1 MVFLTLGIRVITPG
15 FKRNNRKSL
24 GDEILSV
31 CDRDTNIWATWQQL
45 SCHSHH
51 CTASRETTQ
60 SELATRCVVTC
71 QPVVNVGCASEHRG
85 SWRTMFSGAQTSIHQ
100 GVGRRMGLG
109 AHP

>member
-1 MVFLTLGIRVITPG
+1 MDFQISWCALQESVFQIPDLEIVVFLTLGIRVITPG
-15 FKRNNRKSL
+15 FKRNTRKLL

-60 SELATRCVVTC
+60 SELATKRVLLH
-71 QPVVNVGCASEHRG
+71 ASQ
-85 SWRTMFSGAQTSIHQ
+85 W
-100 GVGRRMGLG
+100 
-109 AHP
+109 